1 MLGREYEKNITYNHS
16 TRIDDVNNEVYVNS
30 TTNEH
35 TRFKSDRELYSEYLG
50 IGRYFVLICLIIF
63 FIAPVFTEL
72 NNNWRWNVEEVG
84 NTYVYTNPKD
94 NVEEYKNLGNKMMEG
109 FTVTLETIGNISE
122 YATNVTSVLEKPLG
136 WFSDLYNGVLEG
148 YNNVLEWFNGLF

>member
-16 TRIDDVNNEVYVNS
+16 TKIDDVNNEVYVNS

-35 TRFKSDRELYSEYLG
+35 TRFKSDKELYSEYLG

-72 NNNWRWNVEEVG
+72 NNNWRWNVEEAG
-84 NTYVYTNPKD
+84 NTYTYTNPKY
-94 NVEEYKNLGNKMMEG
+94 NVEDYKNLGNKMMEG
-109 FTVTLETIGNISE
+109 FTITLETIGNVSE
-122 YATNVTSVLEKPLG
+122 YASNVTSVLEKPLG
-136 WFSDLYNGVLEG
+136 WFSELYNTVLDG
-148 YNNVLEWFNGLF
+148 YNSVLEWINGLF